1 MSSFESLVGAAL
13 LGGDAKKSLCR
24 IAVKSA
30 VVSRISC
37 RCGAVLDQSTAA
49 LLHIG
54 PISGDGPAVAVLCP
68 DCLDSC
74 GEECLITASDRAR
87 ADHGAGLFVVNWD
100 GQREI
105 G

>member
-13 LGGDAKKSLCR
+13 LGGDRSVSLCR
-24 IAVKSA
+24 LAVKSA
-30 VVSRISC
+30 VVSRITC
-37 RCGAVLDQSTAA
+37 RCGAVLDQQTAA

-68 DCLDSC
+68 ACLEAC

-87 ADHGAGLFVVNWD
+87 ADHGAGLFVVDWS

>member
-13 LGGDAKKSLCR
+13 LGGDVDRSMCR
-24 IAVKSA
+24 WSVKSA
-30 VVSRISC
+30 VVSRITC
-37 RCGAVLDQSTAA
+37 RCGAVLDQQTAS
-49 LLHIG
+49 LLHVG

-87 ADHGAGLFVVNWD
+87 ADHGAGLFVVSWD
-100 GQREI
+100 GQRAV
-105 G
+105 